1 MIPTFE
7 ENKAL
12 PFSSPEKRKKEFIVS
27 AMDQN
32 RNRNPILSL
41 SHLAND
47 LFWSLTRSGAPSPAF

>member
-12 PFSSPEKRKKEFIVS
+12 PFSSPEKWKKGFIVS

-32 RNRNPILSL
+32 RNRNLILSL
-41 SHLAND
+41 SHLD
-47 LFWSLTRSGAPSPAF
+47 MTSSGH